1 MYVDK
6 RLAGIQ
12 AVQTLSRLNR
22 AYPSKDTTYVLDFV
36 NDGHEVLEAFKTY
49 YETAQ
54 LASTTDPNLVF
65 DLRAKLDASGFYDD
79 FEVERVVRVE
89 IDPRSRQG
97 DLAAALT
104 PVADRL
110 MKRYEAYRIALKEA
124 VARQDKAAAKTAQD
138 ELDVLTLFKN
148 DAGAFVRLYTFLS
161 QIFDYGNTTIE
172 KRAVFFRHL
181 VRLLDF
187 GRERPGIDLSKVVL
201 THHAVKARP
210 QPAMI
215 LGGDAPALPPIEA
228 TGSGMVRERAT
239 AYMAEIIDRV
249 NDLFHGDLPDQDKL
263 VYVNDVL
270 MGKLL
275 ESEVLRQQAASNT
288 KQQFATSPDLQT
300 ELTNAIISAL
310 DAHNAMSS
318 QALNSPDVQRGLKDI
333 LLNHVHLY
341 ERLRE

>member
-22 AYPSKDTTYVLDFV
+22 AYPSKDTTYVLHFV
-36 NDGHEVLEAFKTY
+36 NDGHEVLEPFKTY